1 MWRQYFPLD
10 ASRAPKSFSVKSPH
24 WLKAPSSDVQ
34 SSRSNNPYAGNQFIS
49 NLGQLY
55 GPARKGDHRMMG
67 RLIFRAWAENQGRA
81 QAAVV
86 QAIQNTIAAFN
97 QGRYDKAA

>member
-1 MWRQYFPLD
+1 M
-10 ASRAPKSFSVKSPH
+10 
-24 WLKAPSSDVQ
+24 
-34 SSRSNNPYAGNQFIS
+34 
-49 NLGQLY
+49 
-55 GPARKGDHRMMG
+55 
-67 RLIFRAWAENQGRA
+67 IFRAWYEDQGKA